1 MIMAV
6 GYFYKAG
13 KCWDCTKLW
22 EATKGNPVEDVS
34 VDSFI
39 QQDVYWNFGTF
50 KELAEEMKLVL
61 DADYSYPVI
70 IDEEH
75 KLVDGAHR
83 IVHAYLDGVKT
94 IKGVVI
100 ANDQW
105 PEPDYDEVEA
115 AKQYQDGKVQEDVQG
130 GLEKASH

>member
-1 MIMAV
+1 MAV

-22 EATKGNPVEDVS
+22 EATKDNPVEDVS

-61 DADYSYPVI
+61 NADYSYPVI

-75 KLVDGAHR
+75 ELVDGAHR

-94 IKGVVI
+94 IKCVVI
-100 ANDQW
+100 ADNQW
-105 PEPDYDEVEA
+105 PKADYDETKA
-115 AKQYQDGKVQEDVQG
+115 AKQYQDGKVQEGIQG
-130 GLEKASH
+130 GLEKA